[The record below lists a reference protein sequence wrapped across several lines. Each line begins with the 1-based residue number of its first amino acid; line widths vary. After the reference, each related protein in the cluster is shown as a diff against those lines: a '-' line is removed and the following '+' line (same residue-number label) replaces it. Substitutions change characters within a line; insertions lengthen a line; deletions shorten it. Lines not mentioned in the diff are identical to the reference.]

1 MMNMTFNFN
10 NPTNLIFGNGKLD
23 ELGGQIAARHKAGTL
38 GKKALLLISNGKSTK
53 TNGSFDRVMA
63 QLKEAGVEVA
73 VFDKIME
80 NPLKSVVM
88 EGAAFA
94 KENGCDFIVALGGGA
109 VLDSSIAVSAMA
121 TNPGD
126 LWDYVNGG
134 TGKGQPLVNPG
145 LPIVTIATSSGT
157 GSEVNCWGVISNPDT
172 NEKIGFGYPELVPVL
187 AIVDPELMKTVP
199 AKYTAYQGFD
209 ALFHN
214 TEVMISG
221 GVNILSET
229 IALSAI
235 ESIAKYL
242 PRAVKD
248 GNDLEAREQVAYGST
263 IAGITMQLTST
274 TAQHSMEH
282 AMSAYHHNLPHGA
295 GLIMISKAFAEFFI
309 ERHACDEQFV
319 KMARVMGIPDAD
331 KPEDFITA
339 LAQLQKDCGVDDL
352 KMSDY
357 GFTPD
362 ESMTLAVN
370 ARETMGGLFL
380 SNPCEMTDADC
391 AGIFDKSYR

>member
-1 MMNMTFNFN
+1 MNFDFN
-10 NPTNLIFGNGKLD
+10 NPTKILFGSGKLN
-23 ELGGQIAARHKAGTL
+23 ELGSQPL
-38 GKKALLLISNGKSTK
+38 PGKKALLLMSGGKSAK
-53 TNGSFDRVMA
+53 VSGAYDRTLE
-63 QLKEAGVEVA
+63 QLRKAGVEVTEFA
-73 VFDKIME
+73 KVME
-80 NPLKSVVM
+80 NPVKEMVM

-109 VLDSSIAVSAMA
+109 VLDSAVAVAAMA

-145 LPIVTIATSSGT
+145 LPIVAITLTAGT
-157 GSEVNCWGVISNPDT
+157 GSEVNCWGVISNLET
-172 NEKIGFGYPELVPVL
+172 KEKIGFGYQELTPVL
-187 AIVDPELMKTVP
+187 AVVDPELMKTVP

-214 TEVMISG
+214 TEVMMSN

-235 ESIAKYL
+235 ENIANYL

-248 GNDLEAREQVAYGST
+248 GNDLVAREHIAYGST
-263 IAGITMQLTST
+263 MAGIAMQLTST

-295 GLIMISKAFAEFFI
+295 GLIMISVEFARYFI
-309 ERHACDEQFV
+309 ERHACDEQLI
-319 KMARVMGIPDAD
+319 KMARVMGMPNAD

-339 LAQLQKDCGVDDL
+339 LQQLQKDCGVDDL

-357 GFTPD
+357 GIQKD
-362 ESMTLAVN
+362 ECMTLAVN

-380 SNPCEMTDADC
+380 ANPCPMSNEEC
-391 AGIFDKSYR
+391 AGIFEKAYR

>member
-1 MMNMTFNFN
+1 MNMNFDFNS
-10 NPTNLIFGNGKLD
+10 PTKILFGSGKLN
-23 ELGGQIAARHKAGTL
+23 ELGSQPL
-38 GKKALLLISNGKSTK
+38 PGKKALLLMSGGKSAK
-53 TNGSFDRVMA
+53 VSGAYDRTLE
-63 QLKEAGVEVA
+63 QLRKAGVEVTEFA
-73 VFDKIME
+73 KVME
-80 NPLKSVVM
+80 NPVKEMVM

-109 VLDSSIAVSAMA
+109 VLDSAVAVAAMA

-145 LPIVTIATSSGT
+145 LPIVAITLTAGT
-157 GSEVNCWGVISNPDT
+157 GSEVNCWGVISNLET
-172 NEKIGFGYPELVPVL
+172 KEKIGFGYQELTPVL
-187 AIVDPELMKTVP
+187 AVVDPELMKTIP

-214 TEVMISG
+214 TEVMMSN

-235 ESIAKYL
+235 ENIANYL

-248 GNDLEAREQVAYGST
+248 GNDLVAREHIAYGST
-263 IAGITMQLTST
+263 MAGIAMQLTST

-295 GLIMISKAFAEFFI
+295 GLIMISVEFARYFI
-309 ERHACDEQFV
+309 ERHACDEQLI
-319 KMARVMGIPDAD
+319 KMARVMGMPNAD

-339 LAQLQKDCGVDDL
+339 LQQLQKDCGVDDL

-357 GFTPD
+357 GIQKD
-362 ESMTLAVN
+362 ECMTLAVN

-380 SNPCEMTDADC
+380 ANPCPMSDEEC
-391 AGIFDKSYR
+391 AGIFEKSYR

>member
-1 MMNMTFNFN
+1 MKMSFDFN
-10 NPTNLIFGNGKLD
+10 NPTRILFGSGKLD
-23 ELGGQIAARHKAGTL
+23 ELGSQTMP
-38 GKKALLLISNGKSTK
+38 GKKALLLMSNGKSARV
-53 TNGSFDRVMA
+53 SQAYDRTLV
-63 QLKEAGVEVA
+63 QLARAGVEVA
-73 VFDKIME
+73 EFARVME
-80 NPLKSVVM
+80 NPIKEMVM
-88 EGAAFA
+88 EAASFA
-94 KENGCDFIVALGGGA
+94 RENGCDFIVALGGGA
-109 VLDSSIAVSAMA
+109 VLDSAVAVAAMA

-126 LWDYVNGG
+126 LWDYVSGG

-145 LPIVTIATSSGT
+145 LPIVSITLTAGT
-157 GSEVNCWGVISNPDT
+157 GSEVNCWGVISNLET
-172 NEKIGFGYPELVPVL
+172 KEKIGFGNPVLTPVL
-187 AIVDPELMKTVP
+187 AVVDPELMRTVP

-214 TEVMISG
+214 TEVMMSN

-248 GNDLEAREQVAYGST
+248 GNDLEAREHVAYGST
-263 IAGITMQLTST
+263 MAGITMQLTST

-295 GLIMISKAFAEFFI
+295 GLIMISVEFARYFI
-309 ERHACDEQFV
+309 ERHACDGQFV

-339 LAQLQKDCGVDDL
+339 LLQLQKGCGVDGL
-352 KMSDY
+352 RMSDY
-357 GFTPD
+357 GIKK
-362 ESMTLAVN
+362 EECMTLAVN

-380 SNPCEMTDADC
+380 ANPCPMSDEEC
-391 AGIFDKSYR
+391 ASIFEKAYR

>member
-1 MMNMTFNFN
+1 MNMNFNFN
-10 NPTNLIFGNGKLD
+10 NPTNLIFGSGKLN
-23 ELGGQIAARHKAGTL
+23 ELGGQIAARRKAGTL
-38 GKKALLLISNGKSTK
+38 GKKALLLTSNGKSTK
-53 TNGSFDRVMA
+53 INGSFDRVME
-63 QLKEAGVEVA
+63 QLREADVEVS
-73 VFDKIME
+73 VCSKIME
-80 NPLKSVVM
+80 NPLKDTVM
-88 EGAAFA
+88 EAAAFA
-94 KENGCDFIVALGGGA
+94 KESNCDFIVALGGGA
-109 VLDSSIAVSAMA
+109 VLDSAVAVSAMA

-134 TGKGQPLVNPG
+134 TGKGKPLVNPG

-199 AKYTAYQGFD
+199 PKYTAYQGFD

-214 TEVMISG
+214 TEVMISN

-235 ESIAKYL
+235 ECIAKYL
-242 PRAVKD
+242 SRAVKD

-309 ERHACDEQFV
+309 EKHACDEQFV

-339 LAQLQKDCGVDDL
+339 LMQLQKDCGVDDL

-357 GFTPD
+357 GFKPE

-380 SNPCEMTDADC
+380 ANPCEMTDEEC